1 MRIIFF
7 LFISTFC
14 FAQKTFVENST
25 LSFFS
30 AAPLE
35 DISAVSNKLQGVV
48 DFETGNFFFRVPI
61 HTFIFPSSLMQKHF
75 NEKYMETETYS
86 LSSFKG
92 SFNNSIIISE
102 NQQKKINAQGILN
115 IHGVD
120 QAVNIETEL
129 SIKNKKVEFKSTF
142 DVYLKDFKIK
152 VPKIVRMNI
161 ADTIQVNVSG
171 VLKERND

>member
-1 MRIIFF
+1 MRILIF

-14 FAQKTFVENST
+14 CAQKTFLENSK

-48 DFETGNFFFRVPI
+48 DFENGIFFFRVPI
-61 HTFIFPSSLMQKHF
+61 NTFVFPSSLMQKHF
-75 NEKYMETETYS
+75 NEKYMDSEKYS
-86 LSSFKG
+86 LSFFKG
-92 SFNNSIIISE
+92 SFNNIINISK
-102 NQQKKINAQGILN
+102 NQQTKINAQGILN

-120 QAVNIETEL
+120 QNVTIETEL
-129 SIKNKKVEFKSTF
+129 NIQDETVNFKSTF

-152 VPKIVRMNI
+152 VPKIVSMNI

-171 VLKERND
+171 ILKERN